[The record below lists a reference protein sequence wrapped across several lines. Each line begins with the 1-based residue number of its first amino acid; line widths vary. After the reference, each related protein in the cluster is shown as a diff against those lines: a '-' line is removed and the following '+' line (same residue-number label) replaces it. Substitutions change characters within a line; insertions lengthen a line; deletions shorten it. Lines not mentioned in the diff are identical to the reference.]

1 MFNIFITMEDY
12 IKRIVKYV
20 LDEKY
25 PEFEGVEVTS
35 ERNPQSFYIDKTR
48 NLVYNVFLTI
58 DSVKF
63 LKNDVEFYW
72 TGIKSLIRD
81 TIKSIG
87 VENTIN
93 VYIDFSDEK

>member
-35 ERNPQSFYIDKTR
+35 ERNPQSFYIDKTS

-63 LKNDVEFYW
+63 LKNGNEYW
-72 TGIKSLIRD
+72 TGIKSLIRN

>member
-35 ERNPQSFYIDKTR
+35 ARNPQSFYIDKTR
-48 NLVYNVFLTI
+48 NLEYDVFLI
-58 DSVKF
+58 MINKLVRRYSVTDMNLFQSLFGVFITWLTANFHSF
-63 LKNDVEFYW
+63 L
-72 TGIKSLIRD
+72 S
-81 TIKSIG
+81 
-87 VENTIN
+87 
-93 VYIDFSDEK
+93 

>member
-1 MFNIFITMEDY
+1 MEDY
-12 IKRIVKYV
+12 IKKIVKYV
-20 LDEKY
+20 IDEKY

-63 LKNDVEFYW
+63 FKNNVEVYW

-93 VYIDFSDEK
+93 VYIDYSDEK

>member
-1 MFNIFITMEDY
+1 MEDY
-12 IKRIVKYV
+12 IKKIVKYV
-20 LDEKY
+20 IDEKY

-63 LKNDVEFYW
+63 FKNNVEVYW

-93 VYIDFSDEK
+93 VYINFSDEK

>member
-1 MFNIFITMEDY
+1 MEDY
-12 IKRIVKYV
+12 IKKIVKYV
-20 LDEKY
+20 IDEKY

-63 LKNDVEFYW
+63 FKNDVEFYW

-93 VYIDFSDEK
+93 VYIDYSDEK

>member
-1 MFNIFITMEDY
+1 MEDY
-12 IKRIVKYV
+12 IKKIVKYV
-20 LDEKY
+20 IDEKY

-35 ERNPQSFYIDKTR
+35 ERNPQSFYIDKTS

-63 LKNDVEFYW
+63 FKNNVEVYW

-93 VYIDFSDEK
+93 VYIDYSDEK

>member
-1 MFNIFITMEDY
+1 MENY

-20 LDEKY
+20 LDKKY

-72 TGIKSLIRD
+72 TGIESLIRD

>member
-1 MFNIFITMEDY
+1 MEDY

-20 LDEKY
+20 IDEKY
-25 PEFEGVEVTS
+25 PEFEGVEVSS

-58 DSVKF
+58 DSIKF
-63 LKNDVEFYW
+63 FYIGNEYW

>member
-1 MFNIFITMEDY
+1 MENY

-20 LDEKY
+20 LDKKY
-25 PEFEGVEVTS
+25 PEFEGVEVPS
-35 ERNPQSFYIDKTR
+35 ERNPLSFYIDKTR

-72 TGIKSLIRD
+72 TGIESLIRD

>member
-1 MFNIFITMEDY
+1 MEDY

-20 LDEKY
+20 IDEKY
-25 PEFEGVEVTS
+25 PEFEGVEVSS

>member
-1 MFNIFITMEDY
+1 MEDY
-12 IKRIVKYV
+12 IKKIVKYV
-20 LDEKY
+20 IDEKY

-63 LKNDVEFYW
+63 FKNNVEVYW

>member
-1 MFNIFITMEDY
+1 MEDY

-20 LDEKY
+20 IDEKY

>member
-20 LDEKY
+20 FDEKY
-25 PEFEGVEVTS
+25 HEFEGFEVTS
-35 ERNPQSFYIDKTR
+35 KMNPQSFYIDKTR
-48 NLVYNVFLTI
+48 NLEYNVFLII
-58 DSVKF
+58 DSIKF
-63 LKNDVEFYW
+63 LKNGNEYW
-72 TGIKSLIRD
+72 TGIKSLIRN

>member
-1 MFNIFITMEDY
+1 MEDY
-12 IKRIVKYV
+12 VKKIVKYV
-20 LDEKY
+20 IDEKY

-63 LKNDVEFYW
+63 FKNNVEVYW

-93 VYIDFSDEK
+93 VYIDYSDEK